1 MSHVLRY
8 LVFLSLV
15 ISVTGCSSTMKAV
28 KLNDSGYFPTSNT
41 IEQDDVKVEEK
52 FDAKYR
58 AMLYVKTDEKSIDY
72 NKFFIQSFVNMDVF
86 ELVLDKEGIENL
98 VIEKGLV
105 DKVTSVS
112 DKIGLYH
119 LQKEIGIFLVVE
131 PYAEYVGGYDYRAEL
146 KAYDPETG
154 KLLLHL
160 TNAAFNWAGLDKPLF
175 YPLFNAFLDWTRN
188 KTIASD
194 K

>member
-112 DKIGLYH
+112 DN
-119 LQKEIGIFLVVE
+119 
-131 PYAEYVGGYDYRAEL
+131 RAEL